1 MATIGPTRLWAIVA
15 LFETWRGLGAC
26 GQLQCGSLYDGA
38 LATYYGLVQAV
49 AFVAVLVKPSSSQLF
64 VAAMVLRLLPFLP
77 KFPFVWD
84 SDYWGLQTDAAVVF
98 FLLRYSEATACVG
111 TTVRLQ
117 MGIFYLAAGAWKLDL
132 VPLAPDGRRFLGF
145 FLKNCRDWMVGALA
159 CRRRCQQQAQSR
171 GPGAPS
177 VYRSPDTCL

>member
-1 MATIGPTRLWAIVA
+1 MATIGPARLWAIVA

-77 KFPFVWD
+77 KFTTFIHFQKYPKDTGHKSKRNHLRLLKKNKDDQGACPTFCQKVHKNEAL
-84 SDYWGLQTDAAVVF
+84 SCLLSSYF
-98 FLLRYSEATACVG
+98 FAKI
-111 TTVRLQ
+111 Q
-117 MGIFYLAAGAWKLDL
+117 F
-132 VPLAPDGRRFLGF
+132 
-145 FLKNCRDWMVGALA
+145 N
-159 CRRRCQQQAQSR
+159 
-171 GPGAPS
+171 S
-177 VYRSPDTCL
+177 V